1 MRLDIHRIVAA
12 LGATVLLLSAPGT
25 RVTAETFNYTYPL
38 EGGQKPANTDLL
50 GNARIVLT
58 NGQAH
63 VSLTEKVPSQR
74 GTWLI
79 SEIAP
84 NRRVTQLEAR
94 FDVGINGEEYP
105 YFADG
110 ISINFAPDLT
120 DAVIGEDGVTRGLAI
135 SIQTFDNGVVDGVD
149 DTAPSIEVLYDG
161 TALGGVLFAGA
172 RRVPE
177 IPGRNRRWN
186 PVSPYVSLN
195 TRSGFV
201 PMRVTLQHDESSGMS
216 FVSVVRDGTVILSNI
231 QIPYTPASGWRIAF
245 GARTGLSTAAHSI
258 R

>member
-25 RVTAETFNYTYPL
+25 RVTAETFNYAYPL

-84 NRRVTQLEAR
+84 NRRVTQLEVR
-94 FDVGINGEEYP
+94 FDVGINGEGYA

-110 ISINFAPDLT
+110 ISINFAPDLI

-149 DTAPSIEVLYDG
+149 DTAPSIEV
-161 TALGGVLFAGA
+161 
-172 RRVPE
+172 
-177 IPGRNRRWN
+177 
-186 PVSPYVSLN
+186 
-195 TRSGFV
+195 
-201 PMRVTLQHDESSGMS
+201 H
-216 FVSVVRDGTVILSNI
+216 
-231 QIPYTPASGWRIAF
+231 
-245 GARTGLSTAAHSI
+245 
-258 R
+258 